1 MKRWS
6 WAFVWL
12 RSIYFLKAGDLPRL
26 KPFPQFF
33 YAEKSSP
40 QTFTLLESMLRSNGY
55 IKHIYAVPLWFPFL
69 TQAVHLLNPPSMV
82 EGILSLVGGQC
93 HALDQGLNLFS
104 SQRWRVSK
112 RKRCDSEW
120 LFTRWNTFCYSM
132 SRQKETRFQR
142 QFWWWVVFTGWGL
155 CNVTGH
161 AWEGGFAQVLYIV
174 IEKHWSD
181 VHWCFNDSKQ
191 ICQKLNT
198 GSMGALA
205 AQEMILLDSGER
217 R

>member
-1 MKRWS
+1 MDLKTYM
-6 WAFVWL
+6 L
-12 RSIYFLKAGDLPRL
+12 CHCDFL
-26 KPFPQFF
+26 F
-33 YAEKSSP
+33 S
-40 QTFTLLESMLRSNGY
+40 
-55 IKHIYAVPLWFPFL
+55 

-191 ICQKLNT
+191 ICQKLNI

>member
-1 MKRWS
+1 MDLKTYM
-6 WAFVWL
+6 L
-12 RSIYFLKAGDLPRL
+12 CHCDFL
-26 KPFPQFF
+26 FP
-33 YAEKSSP
+33 
-40 QTFTLLESMLRSNGY
+40 
-55 IKHIYAVPLWFPFL
+55 

-120 LFTRWNTFCYSM
+120 LFTRWNTFYEQPKRDTISAPILMVGCFYRLGTLQCY
-132 SRQKETRFQR
+132 RTCLGRRF
-142 QFWWWVVFTGWGL
+142 
-155 CNVTGH
+155 CPS
-161 AWEGGFAQVLYIV
+161 I
-174 IEKHWSD
+174 IHWSD

>member
-1 MKRWS
+1 MDLKTYM
-6 WAFVWL
+6 L
-12 RSIYFLKAGDLPRL
+12 CHCDFL
-26 KPFPQFF
+26 F
-33 YAEKSSP
+33 S
-40 QTFTLLESMLRSNGY
+40 
-55 IKHIYAVPLWFPFL
+55 

-120 LFTRWNTFCYSM
+120 LFTRWNTFYEQPKRDTILSANFDGGLFLQVGDFAM
-132 SRQKETRFQR
+132 LQDMLGKE
-142 QFWWWVVFTGWGL
+142 
-155 CNVTGH
+155 
-161 AWEGGFAQVLYIV
+161 VLPKYYTIYIV

>member
-1 MKRWS
+1 
-6 WAFVWL
+6 
-12 RSIYFLKAGDLPRL
+12 
-26 KPFPQFF
+26 
-33 YAEKSSP
+33 
-40 QTFTLLESMLRSNGY
+40 MLRSNGF
-55 IKHIYAVPLWFPFL
+55 KNIYVVPLWFPFFNPGCSSSQPAQHGWGNPKFGGWEVSRFRSRIEFVFL
-69 TQAVHLLNPPSMV
+69 PKVKSLQKEKMRQRMIVHKVKHLLW
-82 EGILSLVGGQC
+82 
-93 HALDQGLNLFS
+93 AAK
-104 SQRWRVSK
+104 K
-112 RKRCDSEW
+112 RHDFE
-120 LFTRWNTFCYSM
+120 
-132 SRQKETRFQR
+132 R